1 MAESEQTQVIQ
12 PKKKM
17 GFGKKLIIILAVIV
31 AFLGVC
37 SLMIVHQ
44 NNQLEKKFYQVKSNK
59 VVDNIRIVALA
70 DLHLKGFGKDNE
82 KLVAEVKNLSPDI
95 VAIVGDMNLES
106 QPDNYSSVISL
117 CKQLNEIAPVYYCLG
132 NHEIDAMLFKNSNI
146 YKDIKAEGI
155 KIFNNET
162 ETVNIGGTAIDIIGL
177 TQNPTEFDEYGKDF
191 FEKAMSADDNF
202 KLLLTHYPEYFLG
215 KLNDYDIDLAITG
228 HAHGG
233 QVRLPFIGG
242 LYAADQGLFPKL
254 CDGYHEDGNSK
265 FIVSRG
271 LGKSGI
277 VPRINNKPEIVIAY
291 MYQWFSGSG
300 NRAAVMS
307 DTFMSIFDEKD
318 MQGDLRKDYTVK
330 NYQNGNELRKYMAGD
345 ISNSLNKTCEVA
357 YPIYRYTDMMLLQA
371 EARAHQG
378 KWGEALDLVKTVRD
392 RAGLNTLTENDFASE
407 DEVVNYILRE
417 RQVELAGEG
426 RRWFD
431 LLRTGKWKEVMK
443 PINGMEQDGNEL
455 FPIHYSHILEN
466 PKIVQN
472 TYYGNTNN

>member
-70 DLHLKGFGKDNE
+70 DLHLKEFGKDNE

-228 HAHGG
+228 NAHGG

-277 VPRINNKPEIVIAY
+277 VPRINNKPEIVIA
-291 MYQWFSGSG
+291 
-300 NRAAVMS
+300 
-307 DTFMSIFDEKD
+307 
-318 MQGDLRKDYTVK
+318 
-330 NYQNGNELRKYMAGD
+330 D
-345 ISNSLNKTCEVA
+345 ISW
-357 YPIYRYTDMMLLQA
+357 Y
-371 EARAHQG
+371 
-378 KWGEALDLVKTVRD
+378 
-392 RAGLNTLTENDFASE
+392 
-407 DEVVNYILRE
+407 
-417 RQVELAGEG
+417 
-426 RRWFD
+426 
-431 LLRTGKWKEVMK
+431 
-443 PINGMEQDGNEL
+443 
-455 FPIHYSHILEN
+455 
-466 PKIVQN
+466 
-472 TYYGNTNN
+472 

>member
-1 MAESEQTQVIQ
+1 MV
-12 PKKKM
+12 P
-17 GFGKKLIIILAVIV
+17 
-31 AFLGVC
+31 
-37 SLMIVHQ
+37 
-44 NNQLEKKFYQVKSNK
+44 N
-59 VVDNIRIVALA
+59 
-70 DLHLKGFGKDNE
+70 NE

-277 VPRINNKPEIVIAY
+277 VPRINNKPEIVIA
-291 MYQWFSGSG
+291 
-300 NRAAVMS
+300 
-307 DTFMSIFDEKD
+307 
-318 MQGDLRKDYTVK
+318 
-330 NYQNGNELRKYMAGD
+330 D
-345 ISNSLNKTCEVA
+345 ISW
-357 YPIYRYTDMMLLQA
+357 Y
-371 EARAHQG
+371 
-378 KWGEALDLVKTVRD
+378 
-392 RAGLNTLTENDFASE
+392 
-407 DEVVNYILRE
+407 
-417 RQVELAGEG
+417 
-426 RRWFD
+426 
-431 LLRTGKWKEVMK
+431 
-443 PINGMEQDGNEL
+443 
-455 FPIHYSHILEN
+455 
-466 PKIVQN
+466 
-472 TYYGNTNN
+472 